1 MDRSYSS
8 NLSTLNSLTEVER
21 KFIKANELFKE
32 RKYPESETILKII
45 LDENPNH
52 LKSNY
57 LISDLYFRK
66 AQYDKALI
74 HIKKNLS
81 IDAYDSDAN
90 FIAGNIYKALNSLY
104 DAKEA
109 YGWASRSTKY
119 KSAALSQ
126 ISEIYLIEKKYSDA
140 ISYAKESL
148 NYNRLNLNALEI
160 LSISNRILENNAE
173 SKKWIDNILFLDPL
187 NHFARFELYLID
199 PAESNWKRFSDKVRN
214 EFPEQTY
221 LEIAISYFERNLHE
235 EAKIIFNN
243 LLSSHPL
250 GLAWGAFIDN
260 DIERIKTIDALSIDF
275 VHPFRRESIDILNWA
290 NKNYNSWKWKYL
302 LSLNL
307 WAKNREREALE
318 LLNDC
323 QNEPNN
329 AAFYAS
335 RAFLKN
341 KLKEL
346 SAEKDIQLSVE
357 YAKNSSIYVNAIQFL
372 QQENDWAKALEISQ
386 KALQLFPNNFNIQL
400 LKAKSLLYLNEL
412 DSAIEILSQT
422 NVLPSEVGKE
432 SHDIY
437 VSLHLAK
444 ALNI

>member
-1 MDRSYSS
+1 M
-8 NLSTLNSLTEVER
+8 
-21 KFIKANELFKE
+21 KE
-32 RKYPESETILKII
+32 IC
-45 LDENPNH
+45 
-52 LKSNY
+52 
-57 LISDLYFRK
+57 
-66 AQYDKALI
+66 
-74 HIKKNLS
+74 
-81 IDAYDSDAN
+81 
-90 FIAGNIYKALNSLY
+90 
-104 DAKEA
+104 
-109 YGWASRSTKY
+109 
-119 KSAALSQ
+119 
-126 ISEIYLIEKKYSDA
+126 
-140 ISYAKESL
+140 
-148 NYNRLNLNALEI
+148 
-160 LSISNRILENNAE
+160 
-173 SKKWIDNILFLDPL
+173 
-187 NHFARFELYLID
+187 
-199 PAESNWKRFSDKVRN
+199 
-214 EFPEQTY
+214 
-221 LEIAISYFERNLHE
+221 E

-357 YAKNSSIYVNAIQFL
+357 YAK
-372 QQENDWAKALEISQ
+372 
-386 KALQLFPNNFNIQL
+386 
-400 LKAKSLLYLNEL
+400 
-412 DSAIEILSQT
+412 ILS
-422 NVLPSEVGKE
+422 L
-432 SHDIY
+432 Y
-437 VSLHLAK
+437 
-444 ALNI
+444 

>member
-1 MDRSYSS
+1 M
-8 NLSTLNSLTEVER
+8 
-21 KFIKANELFKE
+21 
-32 RKYPESETILKII
+32 
-45 LDENPNH
+45 
-52 LKSNY
+52 
-57 LISDLYFRK
+57 
-66 AQYDKALI
+66 
-74 HIKKNLS
+74 
-81 IDAYDSDAN
+81 
-90 FIAGNIYKALNSLY
+90 
-104 DAKEA
+104 
-109 YGWASRSTKY
+109 
-119 KSAALSQ
+119 SQ

-160 LSISNRILENNAE
+160 LSISNRILENNSE

-214 EFPEQTY
+214 EFPKQTY

-260 DIERIKTIDALSIDF
+260 DIERIKTIDVLSIDF
-275 VHPFRRESIDILNWA
+275 VHPFRRESIDILNWV
-290 NKNYNSWKWKYL
+290 NNNHSSWKWKYL

-307 WAKNREREALE
+307 WAKNREKEALE

-335 RAFLKN
+335 RAFFKN

-357 YAKNSSIYVNAIQFL
+357 YANNSSIYVNAMQFL

-386 KALQLFPNNFNIQL
+386 KALQLFPDNFNIQL

-444 ALNI
+444 ALKYLKERNLQMASSYIDKSKKWPKNLGIGKPYEPDYSIQKIMMKILGGKYIDNEIKSELKRLSKNYKGYKNYLIAELTALI